1 MTTFAAALRHGAAVL
16 AAAGIED
23 SRREARMLLHH
34 ALGVPARTMV
44 APDATVDGDI
54 FAALLARRA
63 AREPMAFILGRQG
76 FWTLDLE
83 VEPSTLIPRADSET
97 LIQAAL
103 DAFPDRA
110 RVRTILDL
118 GTGTGA
124 LLLAAL
130 VEFPGAVGLGIDIA
144 PAAVALAA
152 RNAQANGL
160 DGRAMFLAGRWGAA
174 VAGRFDLVLANPPY
188 IESADI
194 AGLMPEVAA
203 HEPRSALDGGMDGLD
218 AYRAIVADLP
228 RLLAPG
234 GVAIFE
240 LGHGQAAPVAAL
252 AAGAGLAG
260 AQTRADLGGIARALV
275 IRSSAL

>member
-1 MTTFAAALRHGAAVL
+1 MTVAEALRRGAAAL

-23 SRREARMLLHH
+23 ARREARMLLHH
-34 ALGVPARTMV
+34 ALGVPGRSLLS
-44 APDATVDGDI
+44 PDAKVNEAMFD
-54 FAALLARRA
+54 ALVARRA
-63 AREPMAFILGRQG
+63 SREPMAFILGRQG

-83 VEPSTLIPRADSET
+83 VSPATLIPRADSET
-97 LIQAAL
+97 LIHAAL
-103 DAFPDRA
+103 AAFPDRA

-130 VEFPGAVGLGIDIA
+130 VEFPGAVGVGIDIA

-160 DGRAMFLAGRWGAA
+160 AGRAMFLAGRWGAA

-188 IESADI
+188 IAAADI

-203 HEPRSALDGGMDGLD
+203 HEPRAALDGGGDGLD
-218 AYRAIVADLP
+218 AYRAIIADLP

-234 GVAIFE
+234 GVAILE
-240 LGHGQAAPVAAL
+240 LGQGQAAPVAAL

-260 AQTRADLGGIARALV
+260 AQTRADLGGIARALLV
-275 IRSSAL
+275 RSSAL